1 MRMAG
6 EAAGEDGRCG
16 WPVRLPVGLLVRLP
30 VRLPVGLLVRLS
42 GLAAGT
48 KPAGKSG
55 GLEVELAFG
64 PAFGKSGGLEVGKS
78 G

>member
-1 MRMAG
+1 MAG

-30 VRLPVGLLVRLS
+30 VGLPVRLA

-55 GLEVELAFG
+55 GLEVEMAFG

>member
-1 MRMAG
+1 MV
-6 EAAGEDGRCG
+6 GEDGRCG

-30 VRLPVGLLVRLS
+30 VRLPVGLLVRLA

-55 GLEVELAFG
+55 V
-64 PAFGKSGGLEVGKS
+64 
-78 G
+78 

>member
-1 MRMAG
+1 MAG

-30 VRLPVGLLVRLS
+30 VGLLVRLA

-55 GLEVELAFG
+55 GLEVEMAFG
-64 PAFGKSGGLEVGKS
+64 PACGKSGRSDVR
-78 G
+78 